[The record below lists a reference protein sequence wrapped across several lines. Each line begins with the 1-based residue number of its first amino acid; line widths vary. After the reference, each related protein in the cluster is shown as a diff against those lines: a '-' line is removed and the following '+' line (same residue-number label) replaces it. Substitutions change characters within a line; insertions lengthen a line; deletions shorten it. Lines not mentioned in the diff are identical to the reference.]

1 MFSQVEKMNEHI
13 PGTKL
18 AEQLVTQPSGATM
31 AEIIAAT
38 GGPQYNVLKRLV
50 ARGYRVSKVKEGKE
64 TRYFAEAPAARS
76 FEATV
81 TSKGQVTLPKEVR
94 GCLGLR
100 AGDKIRFTLEDVD
113 RMAVERAALS
123 IRDLFGILGKPRR
136 SATLEQMDEAV
147 RRHAVQRYLRSK
159 R

>member
-1 MFSQVEKMNEHI
+1 MNEHI

-64 TRYFAEAPAARS
+64 TRYFAEAARVKS
-76 FEATV
+76 RCPKRCGGAWACGRV
-81 TSKGQVTLPKEVR
+81 TRFDLPWKTWT
-94 GCLGLR
+94 GWS
-100 AGDKIRFTLEDVD
+100 
-113 RMAVERAALS
+113 LS
-123 IRDLFGILGKPRR
+123 
-136 SATLEQMDEAV
+136 
-147 RRHAVQRYLRSK
+147 VQP
-159 R
+159 

>member
-1 MFSQVEKMNEHI
+1 MNEHI

-38 GGPQYNVLKRLV
+38 GGPQYNVLKRLA

-64 TRYFAEAPAARS
+64 TRYFAEAPATPS
-76 FEATV
+76 YEATV

-94 GCLGLR
+94 ACLRLR
-100 AGDKIRFTLEDVD
+100 AGDKVRFTVD
-113 RMAVERAALS
+113 HERIVVERAELS

-147 RRHAVQRYLRSK
+147 WRHAVERYLRSK